1 MTKCYRGMTLSGE
14 GDGHTMNPSCARH
27 RQKRGR
33 GRQTRLER
41 QMHGLKKGLQQLRP
55 AERRQAL
62 EQLSPAARQALL
74 RFMTKDLFALPKRCS
89 PRERGG
95 EPCVTR
101 PVRLRGVRRVP
112 TGLFQASISFANLLV
127 RSRTAKSADAALRSR
142 ASVFAGRVRRWNR
155 FHGALRRFRE
165 LSVGG
170 DANGGD
176 ARATARCAALRLE
189 GERLQEALAVACGE
203 AGLQEEDLR
212 PSYSATLRTVWAR
225 VESPT
230 TSSLT
235 KALVWLQRL
244 RAAKGSWPQ
253 LREAWVSVLQ
263 EERPGG
269 SVALKRV
276 LAEARV
282 DRARHPKGRRQ
293 ERYKALRA
301 QLKVAVAL
309 QNFQRLLNRIRPEVS
324 GCPEQEMR
332 PSEVPY

>member
-1 MTKCYRGMTLSGE
+1 
-14 GDGHTMNPSCARH
+14 
-27 RQKRGR
+27 
-33 GRQTRLER
+33 
-41 QMHGLKKGLQQLRP
+41 MHGLKKGLQQLRP

-127 RSRTAKSADAALRSR
+127 RSRTAKSADAAL
-142 ASVFAGRVRRWNR
+142 R